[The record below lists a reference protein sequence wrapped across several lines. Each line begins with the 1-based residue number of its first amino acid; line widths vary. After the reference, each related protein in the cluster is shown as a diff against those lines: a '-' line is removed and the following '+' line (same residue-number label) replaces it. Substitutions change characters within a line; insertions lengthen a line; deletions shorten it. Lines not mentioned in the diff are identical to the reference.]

1 MTLGLCATMPS
12 KEHVLDNPGM
22 YCALAQFWSLNIVSA
37 LWFGA
42 LQQWVWCSPV
52 CGVRP
57 LHQVWHSSGTAG
69 MIQWYSRIVWH
80 RQIRLLTLV
89 QWYSWHCSQWY
100 RWYGTARWCC
110 GTVAQWY
117 RRYGTA
123 RYTWQDNWFLLQLVA
138 ELMTSLALGYNVLA
152 WSLLH

>member
-80 RQIRLLTLV
+80 PQIRLLTLACIQRKLHRVRYSRVV
-89 QWYSWHCSQWY
+89 QLVWHRQMVLWYSCTVVQAVWHRQIHL
-100 RWYGTARWCC
+100 AR
-110 GTVAQWY
+110 
-117 RRYGTA
+117 
-123 RYTWQDNWFLLQLVA
+123 QLVSPTA
-138 ELMTSLALGYNVLA
+138 GRRTHDQPGPWL
-152 WSLLH
+152 